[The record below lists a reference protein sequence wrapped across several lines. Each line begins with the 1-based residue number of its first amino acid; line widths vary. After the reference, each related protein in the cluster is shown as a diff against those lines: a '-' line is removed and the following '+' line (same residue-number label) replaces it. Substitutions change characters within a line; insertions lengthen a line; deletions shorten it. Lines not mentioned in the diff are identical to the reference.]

1 MNILRLPGPNALSDF
16 RREALLQRCRQAE
29 PAVRGLEARHF
40 YLVHW
45 QGGDL
50 RRLEA
55 LVFGDL
61 AGPDRPPTEGPD
73 KSAATTICIAP
84 RPGTISPWS
93 TKATD
98 ILRNCGLASV
108 ARIERGTE
116 YRILAD
122 GPFSPAALLP
132 LLHDRMTEAV
142 LHEDD
147 ALFCEV
153 APRPLQRVSLAEGPA
168 ALERANVEMGLALSG
183 DEIRYLFD
191 AFAAL
196 RRDPTDVE
204 LVMFANVNSEHCRHK
219 IFNAGW
225 TIDGARGERSLFAM
239 IRHTHARCPQGTVKA
254 YVDNAGVIEG
264 WRTPWFRPGSEGS
277 FAYGYRDELNHILCK
292 VETHNHPTAIS
303 PFPGASTGVGGEIRD
318 EGATGI
324 GGQSQAG
331 LCAFYTSHLRIPGFA
346 QPWERDFAEFPERL
360 ATPLQIMTDGPL
372 GGAAFG
378 NEFGRPN
385 ILGLFRTFEETAAGR
400 YRGYHKP
407 IMVAGGVGLIAAGQV
422 EKKLPQPGDRVV
434 QIGGPAMLI
443 GLGGGYASSMDSGS
457 NLADLDFASVQ
468 RDNPEMQRRCQEL
481 ISRCISL
488 GGGNPIVSIHDVGAG
503 GLSNA
508 CPELV
513 EGQGARFDLRAIPN
527 DDPGMSP
534 MEIWCNE
541 AQERYVLVVR
551 AGDLERFERLA
562 RRERCL
568 YAVIGEITGDGNL
581 SVSDPLLGGD
591 PVGELPLEVIL
602 GKPPRM
608 HRDVSRGRSRPDPLD
623 LSGVTIAEAV
633 QRLLRFPA
641 VADKTFLITIGDR
654 TVTGLIARDQMAG
667 PWQTPISDVAVTA
680 ASFRDF
686 RGSAMAMG
694 ERAPLALID
703 PPASGRMAIAEAV
716 TNIAAARI
724 GAIEK
729 VKLSANWMCACG
741 EEGEDAALY
750 DTVEAVGMEF
760 CPRLGVSIPVGK
772 DSLSMRAAWQDSRGT
787 GHSIAAPLSLVVSA
801 FAPVADIRDTVTP
814 DLKPEANSRLLLI
827 DLGRGRNRLGG
838 SCLAQVYSQVGDDA
852 PDVEPEDVRRLF
864 AAVQELI
871 AGGLLLAYHDRSDGG
886 LFVAAAEMAFGA
898 RTGLELT
905 IGGLGEDPLAV
916 LFSEEIGV
924 LLQVRGADFER
935 ALAVLEAHG
944 LEDCTHTVGWT
955 DNNGAERPD
964 SSCPSGPGSSV
975 SGRPDSGGTERPDSG
990 SAGTRDND
998 EPARP
1003 ESRGTCQDSSGAG
1016 RQNSGGPARQESR
1029 GTRPNSSCTNG
1040 PDNSGDGRPDSSGPN
1055 PLNSRGTG
1063 PGSSSRA
1070 DPCDIVIRRNGA
1082 EIFRE
1087 SAAELKAAW
1096 SELTFRMQALR
1107 DNPDCAEEERAFNAD
1122 FSDPGPRY
1130 AVAFD
1135 PASTAPDKSESRPP
1149 GTSLTAP
1156 RAAIL
1161 REQGINGQVEM
1172 AAAFDAAGFEAV
1184 DVTMTDLID
1193 GRADLSGFQALAA
1206 CGGFSYGDV
1215 LGAGAGWA
1223 RSILFNEP
1231 LRDMFAAF
1239 FERPGTVTLGVCN
1252 GCQMLA
1258 HLAELIPGSEG
1269 WPRFARNRSEQFE
1282 ARQVTVEVE
1291 PTRSV
1296 LLSGMEGSRLPIAV
1310 AHGEGR
1316 VEFPDGGF
1324 ERLSATEQLGMR
1336 YVDNRGQ
1343 IADAY
1348 PFNPNG
1354 STAGVAAATSAD
1366 GRVTIMMPHPERV
1379 FRNVQLSYR
1388 PRDWDASAFSPWIEL
1403 FRGAYRFVV

>member
-1 MNILRLPGPNALSDF
+1 MNILRFPGPNALSDF

-40 YLVHW
+40 YLVRW

-50 RRLEA
+50 PRLEA
-55 LVFGDL
+55 LVFGDP
-61 AGPDRPPTEGPD
+61 AGPDRPPTKGPGI
-73 KSAATTICIAP
+73 SASTTICIAP
-84 RPGTISPWS
+84 RLGTISPWS

-98 ILRNCGLASV
+98 ILRNCGLTSV

-122 GPFSPAALLP
+122 GPFSPAVLLP

-142 LHEDD
+142 LQDD
-147 ALFCEV
+147 ASLFSEV
-153 APRPLQRVSLAEGPA
+153 APRRLQRVSLAEGPA

-225 TIDGARGERSLFAM
+225 TVDGARRERSLFAM
-239 IRHTHARCPQGTVKA
+239 IRNTHARCPQGTVKA
-254 YVDNAGVIEG
+254 YADNAGVIEG
-264 WRTPWFRPGSEGS
+264 WRTPSFRPGSEGP
-277 FAYGYRDELNHILCK
+277 FAYGYRDQLSHILCK

-422 EKKLPQPGDRVV
+422 EKKQPQPGDRVV
-434 QIGGPAMLI
+434 QLGGPAMLI

-488 GGGNPIVSIHDVGAG
+488 GDANPIVSIHDVGAG

-551 AGDLERFERLA
+551 AADLERFERLA

-568 YAVIGEITGDGNL
+568 FAVIGEITGDGNL

-591 PVGELPLEVIL
+591 PVGEMPLDVIL

-608 HRDVSRGRSRPDPLD
+608 HRDVSRGAGRPEPLD
-623 LSGVTIAEAV
+623 FSGVTISEAV
-633 QRLLRFPA
+633 GRLLRFPA
-641 VADKTFLITIGDR
+641 VADKTFLITIADR
-654 TVTGLIARDQMAG
+654 TVTGLVARDQMAG

-772 DSLSMRAAWQDSRGT
+772 DSLSMRAAWRDSRGADR
-787 GHSIAAPLSLVVSA
+787 SIAAPLSLVVSA
-801 FAPVADIRDTVTP
+801 FAPVVDIRATVTP
-814 DLKPEANSRLLLI
+814 DLKPEADSRLLLI

-838 SCLAQVYSQVGDDA
+838 SCLAQVYSQVGDEA

-905 IGGLGEDPLAV
+905 IDGLGGDPLAA
-916 LFSEEIGV
+916 LFSEEIGA
-924 LLQVRGADFER
+924 LLQVRGADLGR
-935 ALAVLEAHG
+935 ALGVLEAHELG
-944 LEDCTHTVGWT
+944 DCTHE
-955 DNNGAERPD
+955 A
-964 SSCPSGPGSSV
+964 
-975 SGRPDSGGTERPDSG
+975 GRPDSGGAGLQGSDGPGRPG
-990 SAGTRDND
+990 
-998 EPARP
+998 
-1003 ESRGTCQDSSGAG
+1003 SRGPGP
-1016 RQNSGGPARQESR
+1016 QNSYGPAPE
-1029 GTRPNSSCTNG
+1029 
-1040 PDNSGDGRPDSSGPN
+1040 SSGPEPRN
-1055 PLNSRGTG
+1055 GGDTG
-1063 PGSSSRA
+1063 PGSGETRPEKSNTSRQDSGDA
-1070 DPCDIVIRRNGA
+1070 DPGSSGPLSPDNGGAGGTNRRDIAILQNGA
-1082 EIFRE
+1082 ELFRE
-1087 SAAELKAAW
+1087 PAAELKAAW

-1107 DNPDCAEEERAFNAD
+1107 DNPDCAAEERAFNAD

-1135 PASTAPDKSESRPP
+1135 PASTAPDKSESNPP
-1149 GTSLTAP
+1149 GTGLTAP

-1223 RSILFNEP
+1223 RSILFNGP

-1258 HLAELIPGSEG
+1258 HLAALIPGSEG

-1282 ARQVTVEVE
+1282 ARQVTVEIE

-1316 VEFPDGGF
+1316 VEFPEGGF
-1324 ERLSATEQLGMR
+1324 ERLSANDQLGMR

-1343 IADAY
+1343 AADSY

-1403 FRGAYRFVV
+1403 FRGAYRFVK

>member
-40 YLVHW
+40 YLVRW
-45 QGGDL
+45 EGGDL
-50 RRLEA
+50 GRLDA
-55 LVFGDL
+55 LVFAAA
-61 AGPDRPPTEGPD
+61 AGPDRPGSDRPNTP
-73 KSAATTICIAP
+73 AATSICIAP

-98 ILRNCGLASV
+98 ILRNCGLTSV

-122 GPFSPAALLP
+122 GPFSAASLLP

-142 LHEDD
+142 LHEDA
-147 ALFCEV
+147 ALFSEV
-153 APRPLQRVSLAEGPA
+153 APRPLQRVSLAEGAA
-168 ALERANVEMGLALSG
+168 ALERANGEMGLALSA

-191 AFAAL
+191 AFAGL

-219 IFNAGW
+219 IFNADW
-225 TIDGARGERSLFAM
+225 TIDGARRERSLFAM
-239 IRHTHARCPQGTVKA
+239 IRNTHARCPQGTVKA
-254 YVDNAGVIEG
+254 YSDNAGVIEG
-264 WRTPWFRPGSEGS
+264 WRTPSFRPGSEGP

-400 YRGYHKP
+400 YCGYHKP

-434 QIGGPAMLI
+434 QLGGPAMLI

-513 EGQGARFDLRAIPN
+513 EEQGARFDLRAIPN

-541 AQERYVLVVR
+541 AQERFVLVVR
-551 AGDLERFERLA
+551 AEDLARFERLA

-654 TVTGLIARDQMAG
+654 TVTGLVARDQMAG
-667 PWQTPISDVAVTA
+667 PWQTPIADVAVTA

-694 ERAPLALID
+694 ERAPLALIH

-772 DSLSMRAAWQDSRGT
+772 DSLSMRAAWRDSRGRE
-787 GHSIAAPLSLVVSA
+787 HSIAAPLSLVVSA
-801 FAPVADIRDTVTP
+801 FAPVADIRATVTP
-814 DLKPEANSRLLLI
+814 DLKPEADSRLLLV

-871 AGGLLLAYHDRSDGG
+871 AEGLLLAYHDRSDGG

-905 IGGLGEDPLAV
+905 IDGLGEDPLAA
-916 LFSEEIGV
+916 LFSEEIGA
-924 LLQVRGADFER
+924 LLQVRGADLER
-935 ALAVLEAHG
+935 VLKVLAAHG
-944 LEDCTHTVGWT
+944 LEDCAHTVG
-955 DNNGAERPD
+955 R
-964 SSCPSGPGSSV
+964 PGSGGPSLQ
-975 SGRPDSGGTERPDSG
+975 DSGDTSPDNSGTGP
-990 SAGTRDND
+990 
-998 EPARP
+998 
-1003 ESRGTCQDSSGAG
+1003 DSSGAG
-1016 RQNSGGPARQESR
+1016 RQNSR
-1029 GTRPNSSCTNG
+1029 
-1040 PDNSGDGRPDSSGPN
+1040 DRPD
-1055 PLNSRGTG
+1055 
-1063 PGSSSRA
+1063 
-1070 DPCDIVIRRNGA
+1070 PCEIAVRRNGA

-1122 FSDPGPRY
+1122 FTDPGPRY

-1135 PASTAPDKSESRPP
+1135 PASTAPDKSEPKTQ
-1149 GTSLTAP
+1149 GIGLTAP

-1193 GRADLSGFQALAA
+1193 GRADLAEFQGLAA

-1231 LRDMFAAF
+1231 LRGMFAAF

-1258 HLAELIPGSEG
+1258 HLAALIPGSEG

-1296 LLSGMEGSRLPIAV
+1296 LLSAMEGSRLPIAV

-1316 VEFPDGGF
+1316 VEFPEGGF
-1324 ERLSATEQLGMR
+1324 ERLSANRQLGLR

-1343 IADAY
+1343 AAASY

-1354 STAGVAAATSAD
+1354 STAGVAAVTSAD

>member
-1 MNILRLPGPNALSDF
+1 
-16 RREALLQRCRQAE
+16 
-29 PAVRGLEARHF
+29 
-40 YLVHW
+40 
-45 QGGDL
+45 
-50 RRLEA
+50 
-55 LVFGDL
+55 
-61 AGPDRPPTEGPD
+61 
-73 KSAATTICIAP
+73 
-84 RPGTISPWS
+84 
-93 TKATD
+93 
-98 ILRNCGLASV
+98 
-108 ARIERGTE
+108 
-116 YRILAD
+116 
-122 GPFSPAALLP
+122 
-132 LLHDRMTEAV
+132 
-142 LHEDD
+142 
-147 ALFCEV
+147 
-153 APRPLQRVSLAEGPA
+153 
-168 ALERANVEMGLALSG
+168 MGLALSD

-219 IFNAGW
+219 IFNADW
-225 TIDGARGERSLFAM
+225 TIDGARRERSLFAM
-239 IRHTHARCPQGTVKA
+239 IRNTHARCPQGTVKA
-254 YVDNAGVIEG
+254 YADNAGVIEG
-264 WRTPWFRPGSEGS
+264 WRTPSFRPGSEGP

-422 EKKLPQPGDRVV
+422 EKKQPQPGDRVV
-434 QIGGPAMLI
+434 QLGGPAMLI

-488 GGGNPIVSIHDVGAG
+488 GGDNPIVSIHDVGAG

-551 AGDLERFERLA
+551 SRDLERFERLA

-608 HRDVSRGRSRPDPLD
+608 HRDVSRGAGRPEPLD
-623 LSGVTIAEAV
+623 LSEVTIAEAV
-633 QRLLRFPA
+633 ARLLRFPA

-654 TVTGLIARDQMAG
+654 TVTGLVARDQMVG

-724 GAIEK
+724 GPIEK

-772 DSLSMRAAWQDSRGT
+772 DSLSMRAAWSDSRGRE
-787 GHSIAAPLSLVVSA
+787 HSIAAPLSLVVSA
-801 FAPVADIRDTVTP
+801 FAPVADIRATVTP
-814 DLKPEANSRLLLI
+814 DLKPEADSRLLLI

-838 SCLAQVYSQVGDDA
+838 SCLAQVYSQVGDDT
-852 PDVEPEDVRRLF
+852 PDIEPEDVRRLF

-886 LFVAAAEMAFGA
+886 FFVAAAEMAFGA

-905 IGGLGEDPLAV
+905 IDGLGEDPLAA
-916 LFSEEIGV
+916 LFSEEIGA

-935 ALAVLEAHG
+935 VLKVLAAHG
-944 LEDCTHTVGWT
+944 LEDCAHMVGRP
-955 DNNGAERPD
+955 DSGGAERPD
-964 SSCPSGPGSSV
+964 SSGPSG
-975 SGRPDSGGTERPDSG
+975 PDSG
-990 SAGTRDND
+990 SAGPRDND
-998 EPARP
+998 GPARP
-1003 ESRGTCQDSSGAG
+1003 ESG
-1016 RQNSGGPARQESR
+1016 
-1029 GTRPNSSCTNG
+1029 
-1040 PDNSGDGRPDSSGPN
+1040 
-1055 PLNSRGTG
+1055 GTG
-1063 PGSSSRA
+1063 PDSGGASRA
-1070 DPCDIVIRRNGA
+1070 DRCDIAIRRNGA
-1082 EIFRE
+1082 ELFRE

-1135 PASTAPDKSESRPP
+1135 PASTAPDKSEPKTQ
-1149 GTSLTAP
+1149 GIGLTAP

-1282 ARQVTVEVE
+1282 ARQVTVEIE

-1316 VEFPDGGF
+1316 VEFPEGGY
-1324 ERLSATEQLGMR
+1324 EQLSENDQLGMR

-1343 IADAY
+1343 VAGRY

-1354 STAGVAAATSAD
+1354 SAAGVAAVTSDRRTRHHHDAAPGAGLPQRAAFLPPRRL
-1366 GRVTIMMPHPERV
+1366 GRIRV
-1379 FRNVQLSYR
+1379 QPVDRAVSRGVSLCCV
-1388 PRDWDASAFSPWIEL
+1388 IEL
-1403 FRGAYRFVV
+1403 SGADRDAGCKVPARKSA

>member
-29 PAVRGLEARHF
+29 PALLGLEARQF

-45 QGGDL
+45 QGGD
-50 RRLEA
+50 RDRLEA
-55 LVFGDL
+55 LVFGDP
-61 AGPDRPPTEGPD
+61 ACPGRTPTESPGI
-73 KSAATTICIAP
+73 SAATSICIAP

-122 GPFSPAALLP
+122 GPFSPASLLP

-147 ALFCEV
+147 ALFSEV

-168 ALERANVEMGLALSG
+168 ALERANGEMGLALSD

-191 AFAAL
+191 AFAGL

-225 TIDGARGERSLFAM
+225 TVDGARRGRSLFAM
-239 IRHTHARCPQGTVKA
+239 IRNTHARCPQGTVKA
-254 YVDNAGVIEG
+254 YADNAGVIEG
-264 WRTPWFRPGSEGS
+264 WRTLSFRPGSEGS
-277 FAYGYRDELNHILCK
+277 FAYGYRDQLNHILCK

-331 LCAFYTSHLRIPGFA
+331 LCAFYTSHLRVPGFA

-422 EKKLPQPGDRVV
+422 GKKQPQPGDLVV
-434 QIGGPAMLI
+434 QLGGPAMLI

-488 GGGNPIVSIHDVGAG
+488 GDGNPIVSIHDVGAG

-541 AQERYVLVVR
+541 AQERYVLVVG
-551 AGDLERFERLA
+551 AADLERFERLA

-568 YAVIGEITGDGNL
+568 HAVIGEITGDGNL

-591 PVGELPLEVIL
+591 PVGEMPLDVIL

-608 HRDVSRGRSRPDPLD
+608 HRDVSRGRGRPDPLD
-623 LSGVTIAEAV
+623 LSGVAIEEAV
-633 QRLLRFPA
+633 GRLLRFPA
-641 VADKTFLITIGDR
+641 VADKTFLITIADR

-694 ERAPLALID
+694 ERAPVALID

-724 GAIEK
+724 GPIGK

-772 DSLSMRAAWQDSRGT
+772 DSLSMRAAWRDSRGT

-801 FAPVADIRDTVTP
+801 FAPVADIRATVTP
-814 DLKPEANSRLLLI
+814 DLEPEAGSRLLLV

-838 SCLAQVYSQVGDDA
+838 SCLAQVCSQVGDEA
-852 PDVEPEDVRRLF
+852 PDVEPEEVGGLF

-871 AGGLLLAYHDRSDGG
+871 AEGLLLAYHDRSDGG

-905 IGGLGEDPLAV
+905 IDGLGEDPLAA
-916 LFSEEIGV
+916 LFSEEIGA
-924 LLQVRGADFER
+924 LLQVRGADVER

-944 LEDCTHTVGWT
+944 LGDCTHAVG
-955 DNNGAERPD
+955 
-964 SSCPSGPGSSV
+964 
-975 SGRPDSGGTERPDSG
+975 
-990 SAGTRDND
+990 
-998 EPARP
+998 RP
-1003 ESRGTCQDSSGAG
+1003 ESGSP
-1016 RQNSGGPARQESR
+1016 GPR
-1029 GTRPNSSCTNG
+1029 
-1040 PDNSGDGRPDSSGPN
+1040 DSGDI
-1055 PLNSRGTG
+1055 
-1063 PGSSSRA
+1063 A
-1070 DPCDIVIRRNGA
+1070 IRRNGA

-1087 SAAELKAAW
+1087 SASKLKAAW

-1107 DNPDCAEEERAFNAD
+1107 DNPDCAAEERAFNAD

-1135 PASTAPDKSESRPP
+1135 PTPEAPDKSESRPL
-1149 GTSLTAP
+1149 GTGLTAP

-1193 GRADLSGFQALAA
+1193 GRADLAGFQALAA

-1258 HLAELIPGSEG
+1258 HLAGLIPGSEG

-1282 ARQVTVEVE
+1282 ARQVTVEIE

-1316 VEFPDGGF
+1316 VEFPEGGF
-1324 ERLSATEQLGMR
+1324 ERLSANRQLGMR

-1343 IADAY
+1343 TAGAY

-1354 STAGVAAATSAD
+1354 SAGAVAAAASAD

>member
-1 MNILRLPGPNALSDF
+1 MNILRLPGSNALSDF

-45 QGGDL
+45 QGGD
-50 RRLEA
+50 RNRLEA
-55 LVFGDL
+55 LVFGDP
-61 AGPDRPPTEGPD
+61 AGPDGSPTEGSGL
-73 KSAATTICIAP
+73 SAATTICIAP

-98 ILRNCGLASV
+98 ILRNCGLTSV

-142 LHEDD
+142 LHDEHS
-147 ALFCEV
+147 LFSEV

-196 RRDPTDVE
+196 QRDLTDVE

-225 TIDGARGERSLFAM
+225 TINGARRERSLFAM
-239 IRHTHARCPQGTVKA
+239 IRNTHARCPQGTVKA
-254 YVDNAGVIEG
+254 YADNAGVIEG
-264 WRTPWFRPGSEGS
+264 WRTPSFRPGSEGP
-277 FAYGYRDELNHILCK
+277 FAYGYRDQLNHILCK

-385 ILGLFRTFEETAAGR
+385 ILGLFRTFEETAADR

-422 EKKLPQPGDRVV
+422 EKKQPQPGDRVV
-434 QIGGPAMLI
+434 QLGGPAMLI

-488 GGGNPIVSIHDVGAG
+488 GDGNPIVSIHDVGAG

-551 AGDLERFERLA
+551 AADLERFERLA

-568 YAVIGEITGDGNL
+568 HAVIGEITGDGNL

-591 PVGELPLEVIL
+591 PVGEMPLEVIL

-608 HRDVSRGRSRPDPLD
+608 HRDVSRGAGRPDPLD

-633 QRLLRFPA
+633 ARLLRFPA
-641 VADKTFLITIGDR
+641 VADKTFLITIADR
-654 TVTGLIARDQMAG
+654 TVTGLVARDQMAG

-724 GAIEK
+724 GPIEK

-772 DSLSMRAAWQDSRGT
+772 DSLSMRAAWRDSRGADR
-787 GHSIAAPLSLVVSA
+787 SIAAPLSLVVSA
-801 FAPVADIRDTVTP
+801 FAPVADIRATVTP
-814 DLKPEANSRLLLI
+814 DLKPEADSPLLLI

-838 SCLAQVYSQVGDDA
+838 SCLAQVYSQVGDEA

-871 AGGLLLAYHDRSDGG
+871 ARGLLLAYHDRSDGG

-898 RTGLELT
+898 RTGLELN
-905 IGGLGEDPLAV
+905 IDGLGGDPLAA
-916 LFSEEIGV
+916 LFSEEIGA
-924 LLQVRGADFER
+924 LLQIRGADLER
-935 ALAVLEAHG
+935 VLGVLEAHG
-944 LEDCTHTVGWT
+944 LGDCTHEV
-955 DNNGAERPD
+955 
-964 SSCPSGPGSSV
+964 
-975 SGRPDSGGTERPDSG
+975 GRPG
-990 SAGTRDND
+990 
-998 EPARP
+998 
-1003 ESRGTCQDSSGAG
+1003 SSGAG
-1016 RQNSGGPARQESR
+1016 LQANDRPIGFESGDIAPRDSDGPGGPHDGGNPPDSNRPGSRDSGETSPDSRDSGPDSGDADPSSSGSPDIGGTGPNSGG
-1029 GTRPNSSCTNG
+1029 TG
-1040 PDNSGDGRPDSSGPN
+1040 PDRNDR
-1055 PLNSRGTG
+1055 
-1063 PGSSSRA
+1063 
-1070 DPCDIVIRRNGA
+1070 CDIVIRRNGDLL
-1082 EIFRE
+1082 FRE
-1087 SAAELKAAW
+1087 SASKLKAAW

-1107 DNPDCAEEERAFNAD
+1107 DNPDCAAEERAFNAD

-1130 AVAFD
+1130 AVALD
-1135 PASTAPDKSESRPP
+1135 PASTAPDKSESNPP
-1149 GTSLTAP
+1149 GTGLTAP

-1223 RSILFNEP
+1223 RSILFNGP

-1258 HLAELIPGSEG
+1258 HLAALIPGSEG

-1282 ARQVTVEVE
+1282 ARQVTVEIE
-1291 PTRSV
+1291 ATRSV

-1316 VEFPDGGF
+1316 VEFPEGGF
-1324 ERLSATEQLGMR
+1324 ERLSANCQLGMR

-1343 IADAY
+1343 AADSY

-1354 STAGVAAATSAD
+1354 SAEAVAAVTSAD

-1379 FRNVQLSYR
+1379 FRNAQLSYR

-1403 FRGAYRFVV
+1403 FRGAYRFVK

>member
-142 LHEDD
+142 LQE
-147 ALFCEV
+147 AAPLFSEV

-168 ALERANVEMGLALSG
+168 ALVRANGEMGLALSD
-183 DEIRYLFD
+183 DEIRYLFN

-219 IFNAGW
+219 IFNADW
-225 TIDGARGERSLFAM
+225 TIDGARRERSLFAM
-239 IRHTHARCPQGTVKA
+239 IRNTHARCPQGTVKA

-264 WRTPWFRPGSEGS
+264 WRTPSFRPGSEGP

-331 LCAFYTSHLRIPGFA
+331 LCAFYTSHLRIPEFA

-385 ILGLFRTFEETAAGR
+385 ILGLFRTFEETAPGR

-422 EKKLPQPGDRVV
+422 EKMQPQPGDRVV
-434 QIGGPAMLI
+434 QLGGPAMLI

-488 GGGNPIVSIHDVGAG
+488 GGGTPIVSIHDVGAG

-551 AGDLERFERLA
+551 AEDLERLERLA

-568 YAVIGEITGDGNL
+568 YAVIGEITGDGKL
-581 SVSDPLLGGD
+581 SVSDPLQGGD
-591 PVGELPLEVIL
+591 PVGEMPLEVIL

-608 HRDVSRGRSRPDPLD
+608 HRDVTRGGGRPDPLD
-623 LSGVTIAEAV
+623 LSEVTIAAAV
-633 QRLLRFPA
+633 ARLLRFPA
-641 VADKTFLITIGDR
+641 VADKTFLITIADR
-654 TVTGLIARDQMAG
+654 TVTGLVARDQMVG

-772 DSLSMRAAWQDSRGT
+772 DSLSMRAAWRDSRGRE
-787 GHSIAAPLSLVVSA
+787 HSIAAPLSLVVSA
-801 FAPVADIRDTVTP
+801 FAPVADIRATVTP
-814 DLKPEANSRLLLI
+814 DLKPEADSRLLLI

-838 SCLAQVYSQVGDDA
+838 SCLAQVYSQVGDDT
-852 PDVEPEDVRRLF
+852 PDIEPEDVRRLF

-886 LFVAAAEMAFGA
+886 FFVAAAEMAFGA

-905 IGGLGEDPLAV
+905 IDGLGEDPLAA
-916 LFSEEIGV
+916 LFCEEIGA

-935 ALAVLEAHG
+935 VLKVLAAHG
-944 LEDCTHTVGWT
+944 LEDCAHMV
-955 DNNGAERPD
+955 
-964 SSCPSGPGSSV
+964 
-975 SGRPDSGGTERPDSG
+975 
-990 SAGTRDND
+990 
-998 EPARP
+998 
-1003 ESRGTCQDSSGAG
+1003 
-1016 RQNSGGPARQESR
+1016 
-1029 GTRPNSSCTNG
+1029 
-1040 PDNSGDGRPDSSGPN
+1040 GRPDSSGPSGPDSGSAGPRDN
-1055 PLNSRGTG
+1055 DGPARPESGGTG
-1063 PGSSSRA
+1063 PDSGGAGRA
-1070 DPCDIVIRRNGA
+1070 DPCDIVIRQNGA

-1135 PASTAPDKSESRPP
+1135 PASTAPDKSESKPP
-1149 GTSLTAP
+1149 GTGLRAP

-1172 AAAFDAAGFEAV
+1172 AAAFNAAGFEAV

-1193 GRADLSGFQALAA
+1193 GRADLAGFQALAA

-1258 HLAELIPGSEG
+1258 HLATLIPGSEG

-1316 VEFPDGGF
+1316 VEFPEGGF
-1324 ERLSATEQLGMR
+1324 ERLSANRQLGLR

-1343 IADAY
+1343 AAARY

-1354 STAGVAAATSAD
+1354 SDAGVAAVTSAD

>member
-1 MNILRLPGPNALSDF
+1 MTT
-16 RREALLQRCRQAE
+16 
-29 PAVRGLEARHF
+29 
-40 YLVHW
+40 
-45 QGGDL
+45 
-50 RRLEA
+50 
-55 LVFGDL
+55 
-61 AGPDRPPTEGPD
+61 PP
-73 KSAATTICIAP
+73 
-84 RPGTISPWS
+84 
-93 TKATD
+93 
-98 ILRNCGLASV
+98 L
-108 ARIERGTE
+108 
-116 YRILAD
+116 
-122 GPFSPAALLP
+122 FS
-132 LLHDRMTEAV
+132 
-142 LHEDD
+142 
-147 ALFCEV
+147 EV
-153 APRPLQRVSLAEGPA
+153 APRPLQRVSLAEGPT
-168 ALERANVEMGLALSG
+168 ALERANGEMGLALSD

-191 AFAAL
+191 SFAAL

-225 TIDGARGERSLFAM
+225 TVDGARRGRSLFAM
-239 IRHTHARCPQGTVKA
+239 IRNTHARCPQGTVKA
-254 YVDNAGVIEG
+254 YADNAGVIEG
-264 WRTPWFRPGSEGS
+264 WRTPSFRPGSEDP

-324 GGQSQAG
+324 GGRSQAG
-331 LCAFYTSHLRIPGFA
+331 LCAFYTSHLRVPGFA

-385 ILGLFRTFEETAAGR
+385 ILGLFRTFEETVAGR

-422 EKKLPQPGDRVV
+422 EKKQPQQGDRVV
-434 QIGGPAMLI
+434 QLGGPAMLI

-488 GGGNPIVSIHDVGAG
+488 GDGNPIVSIHDVGAG

-551 AGDLERFERLA
+551 AADLERFERLA

-568 YAVIGEITGDGNL
+568 HAVIGVITGDGNL

-591 PVGELPLEVIL
+591 PVGEMPLDVIL

-608 HRDVSRGRSRPDPLD
+608 HRDVSRGAGRPDPLD
-623 LSGVTIAEAV
+623 LSGVAIDEAV
-633 QRLLRFPA
+633 GRLLRFPS
-641 VADKTFLITIGDR
+641 VADKTFLITIADR

-772 DSLSMRAAWQDSRGT
+772 DSLSMRAAWRDSRGT
-787 GHSIAAPLSLVVSA
+787 GHSISAPLSLVVSA
-801 FAPVADIRDTVTP
+801 FAPVSDIRDTVTP
-814 DLKPEANSRLLLI
+814 DLKPEADSRLLLV

-852 PDVEPEDVRRLF
+852 PDVEPEEVGRLF

-871 AGGLLLAYHDRSDGG
+871 AEGLLLAYHDRSDGG

-905 IGGLGEDPLAV
+905 IDGLGEDPLAA
-916 LFSEEIGV
+916 LFSEEIGA
-924 LLQVRGADFER
+924 LLQVRGADVER
-935 ALAVLEAHG
+935 VLAVLEAHG
-944 LEDCTHTVGWT
+944 LGDCAHEV
-955 DNNGAERPD
+955 
-964 SSCPSGPGSSV
+964 
-975 SGRPDSGGTERPDSG
+975 GRPDSGAGPRDSDGPIGPDDGVIRPDSNRSG
-990 SAGTRDND
+990 SRDSGEPSPDSRIPGPRENRENRPGSGGTDRLDSGN
-998 EPARP
+998 PGP
-1003 ESRGTCQDSSGAG
+1003 GSSQPGSPSSGGAG
-1016 RQNSGGPARQESR
+1016 PRDSV
-1029 GTRPNSSCTNG
+1029 GTG
-1040 PDNSGDGRPDSSGPN
+1040 PDNSGSDRPDSEATSRQDSG
-1055 PLNSRGTG
+1055 GTG
-1063 PGSSSRA
+1063 PGSSSPSQPDRSGGPT
-1070 DPCDIVIRRNGA
+1070 DSWDTGPNDRCEIVIRRNGA

-1087 SAAELKAAW
+1087 SASELKAAW

-1135 PASTAPDKSESRPP
+1135 PTPAAPDKSESRPP
-1149 GTSLTAP
+1149 GTGLTAP

-1161 REQGINGQVEM
+1161 REQGHKRPGRNGRRLRRGRVRGGRRHH
-1172 AAAFDAAGFEAV
+1172 DRPDRRPRRPRRGSRRWPPAGASATATCSEPAPG
-1184 DVTMTDLID
+1184 
-1193 GRADLSGFQALAA
+1193 GRA
-1206 CGGFSYGDV
+1206 
-1215 LGAGAGWA
+1215 
-1223 RSILFNEP
+1223 RSCS
-1231 LRDMFAAF
+1231 
-1239 FERPGTVTLGVCN
+1239 T
-1252 GCQMLA
+1252 
-1258 HLAELIPGSEG
+1258 
-1269 WPRFARNRSEQFE
+1269 
-1282 ARQVTVEVE
+1282 
-1291 PTRSV
+1291 
-1296 LLSGMEGSRLPIAV
+1296 SR
-1310 AHGEGR
+1310 
-1316 VEFPDGGF
+1316 
-1324 ERLSATEQLGMR
+1324 SATCS
-1336 YVDNRGQ
+1336 
-1343 IADAY
+1343 
-1348 PFNPNG
+1348 PP
-1354 STAGVAAATSAD
+1354 SSSAPA
-1366 GRVTIMMPHPERV
+1366 R
-1379 FRNVQLSYR
+1379 
-1388 PRDWDASAFSPWIEL
+1388 
-1403 FRGAYRFVV
+1403 

>member
-1 MNILRLPGPNALSDF
+1 MNILQLPGPSALSDF
-16 RREALLQRCRQAE
+16 RRGALLQRCRQAE
-29 PAVRGLEARHF
+29 PAVRGLETRHF

-45 QGGDL
+45 QGGD
-50 RRLEA
+50 RGRLEA
-55 LVFGDL
+55 LVFGD
-61 AGPDRPPTEGPD
+61 AACPDRPPTEGPGD
-73 KSAATTICIAP
+73 GGDTSICIAP

-98 ILRNCGLASV
+98 ILRNCGLTSV

-122 GPFSPAALLP
+122 GPFSPASLLP

-142 LHEDD
+142 LQEDD
-147 ALFCEV
+147 ALFSEV
-153 APRPLQRVSLAEGPA
+153 APRPLQLVSLAEGPA
-168 ALERANVEMGLALSG
+168 ALERANGEMGLALSD

-191 AFAAL
+191 AFATL

-219 IFNAGW
+219 IFNADW
-225 TIDGARGERSLFAM
+225 TIDGARRERSLFAM
-239 IRHTHARCPQGTVKA
+239 IRNTHARCPQGTVKA
-254 YVDNAGVIEG
+254 YADNAGVIEG
-264 WRTPWFRPGSEGS
+264 WRTPSFRPDSEGP
-277 FAYGYRDELNHILCK
+277 FAYGYRDQLNHILCK

-422 EKKLPQPGDRVV
+422 EKMQPRPGDRVV
-434 QIGGPAMLI
+434 QLGGPAMLI

-551 AGDLERFERLA
+551 IADFRRFEHLA

-568 YAVIGEITGDGNL
+568 YAVIGDITGDGKL
-581 SVSDPLLGGD
+581 SVFDTKFRNH

-608 HRDVSRGRSRPDPLD
+608 HRDVSRGRGQPEPLD
-623 LSGVTIAEAV
+623 LSEVTIAAAV
-633 QRLLRFPA
+633 ARLLRFPA
-641 VADKTFLITIGDR
+641 VADKTFLITIADR
-654 TVTGLIARDQMAG
+654 TVTGLVARDQMVG
-667 PWQTPISDVAVTA
+667 PWQTPIADVAVTA

-724 GAIEK
+724 GPIEK

-772 DSLSMRAAWQDSRGT
+772 DSLSMRAAWRDSRGRE
-787 GHSIAAPLSLVVSA
+787 HSIAAPLSLVVSA
-801 FAPVADIRDTVTP
+801 FAPVADTRATVTP
-814 DLKPEANSRLLLI
+814 DLKPEADSRLLLI

-838 SCLAQVYSQVGDDA
+838 SCLAQVYSQVGDDT
-852 PDVEPEDVRRLF
+852 PDIEPEDVRRLF

-886 LFVAAAEMAFGA
+886 FFVAAAEMAFGA

-905 IGGLGEDPLAV
+905 IDGLGEDPLAA
-916 LFSEEIGV
+916 LFSEEIGA

-935 ALAVLEAHG
+935 VLKVLAAHG
-944 LEDCTHTVGWT
+944 LEDCAHMVGRP
-955 DNNGAERPD
+955 DSGGAERPD
-964 SSCPSGPGSSV
+964 SSGPSG
-975 SGRPDSGGTERPDSG
+975 PDSG
-990 SAGTRDND
+990 SAGPRDND
-998 EPARP
+998 GPARP
-1003 ESRGTCQDSSGAG
+1003 ESG
-1016 RQNSGGPARQESR
+1016 
-1029 GTRPNSSCTNG
+1029 
-1040 PDNSGDGRPDSSGPN
+1040 
-1055 PLNSRGTG
+1055 GTG
-1063 PGSSSRA
+1063 PGSSSPSRA
-1070 DPCDIVIRRNGA
+1070 DRCDIVIRQNGA
-1082 EIFRE
+1082 ELFRE

-1135 PASTAPDKSESRPP
+1135 PASTAPDKSEPKTQ
-1149 GTSLTAP
+1149 GIGLTAP

-1184 DVTMTDLID
+1184 DVTMTERRSAITSPRHDAP
-1193 GRADLSGFQALAA
+1193 GRANYVLEQIEKVLSSL
-1206 CGGFSYGDV
+1206 SEY
-1215 LGAGAGWA
+1215 
-1223 RSILFNEP
+1223 P
-1231 LRDMFAAF
+1231 
-1239 FERPGTVTLGVCN
+1239 ERGNYPTELVVT
-1252 GCQMLA
+1252 
-1258 HLAELIPGSEG
+1258 S
-1269 WPRFARNRSEQFE
+1269 
-1282 ARQVTVEVE
+1282 E
-1291 PTRSV
+1291 PTQECGKSCPQR
-1296 LLSGMEGSRLPIAV
+1296 
-1310 AHGEGR
+1310 
-1316 VEFPDGGF
+1316 
-1324 ERLSATEQLGMR
+1324 R
-1336 YVDNRGQ
+1336 Y
-1343 IADAY
+1343 
-1348 PFNPNG
+1348 
-1354 STAGVAAATSAD
+1354 
-1366 GRVTIMMPHPERV
+1366 
-1379 FRNVQLSYR
+1379 
-1388 PRDWDASAFSPWIEL
+1388 
-1403 FRGAYRFVV
+1403 

>member
-122 GPFSPAALLP
+122 GPFSQASLLP

-239 IRHTHARCPQGTVKA
+239 IRNTHARCPQGTVKA
-254 YVDNAGVIEG
+254 YADNAGVIEG
-264 WRTPWFRPGSEGS
+264 WRTPSFGPGSEGP
-277 FAYGYRDELNHILCK
+277 FAYGYRDQLSHILCK

-324 GGQSQAG
+324 GGWSQAG
-331 LCAFYTSHLRIPGFA
+331 LCAFYTSHLRVPGFA

-407 IMVAGGVGLIAAGQV
+407 IMVAGGVGLIADGQV
-422 EKKLPQPGDRVV
+422 EKKQPQQGDRVV
-434 QIGGPAMLI
+434 QLGGPAMLI

-488 GGGNPIVSIHDVGAG
+488 GDGNPIVSIHDVGAG

-541 AQERYVLVVR
+541 AQERYVLVVG
-551 AGDLERFERLA
+551 AADLERFERLA

-568 YAVIGEITGDGNL
+568 HAVIGEITGDGNL

-591 PVGELPLEVIL
+591 PVGEMPLEVIL

-608 HRDVSRGRSRPDPLD
+608 HRDVSRGTGRPEPLD

-633 QRLLRFPA
+633 GRLLRFPA
-641 VADKTFLITIGDR
+641 VADKTFLITIADR
-654 TVTGLIARDQMAG
+654 TVTGLVARDQMAG

-703 PPASGRMAIAEAV
+703 PRASGRMAIAEAV

-724 GAIEK
+724 GPIEK

-772 DSLSMRAAWQDSRGT
+772 DSLSMRAAWRDSRGA

-801 FAPVADIRDTVTP
+801 FAPVADIRATVTP
-814 DLKPEANSRLLLI
+814 DLEPEAGSRLLLV

-838 SCLAQVYSQVGDDA
+838 SCLAQVCSQVGDEA

-871 AGGLLLAYHDRSDGG
+871 SEGLLLAYHDRSDGG

-905 IGGLGEDPLAV
+905 LDGLGEDPLAA
-916 LFSEEIGV
+916 LFSEEIGA
-924 LLQVRGADFER
+924 LLQIRGADLER
-935 ALAVLEAHG
+935 ALEVLEAHG
-944 LEDCTHTVGWT
+944 LGDCTHEV
-955 DNNGAERPD
+955 
-964 SSCPSGPGSSV
+964 
-975 SGRPDSGGTERPDSG
+975 GRPDNGVAGPQDSDGPARPDRSGPSPRNGGDTGPGGGTCPDSG
-990 SAGTRDND
+990 ETRPEKSSTSRQGRGDADPSSAGPTGSGNT
-998 EPARP
+998 EPT
-1003 ESRGTCQDSSGAG
+1003 ESR
-1016 RQNSGGPARQESR
+1016 
-1029 GTRPNSSCTNG
+1029 
-1040 PDNSGDGRPDSSGPN
+1040 
-1055 PLNSRGTG
+1055 
-1063 PGSSSRA
+1063 
-1070 DPCDIVIRRNGA
+1070 DIVIRRNGA
-1082 EIFRE
+1082 EIFQE
-1087 SAAELKAAW
+1087 SASKLKAAW

-1130 AVAFD
+1130 AAAFD
-1135 PASTAPDKSESRPP
+1135 PTSTAPDKSESRPP
-1149 GTSLTAP
+1149 GTGLTAP

-1258 HLAELIPGSEG
+1258 HLAALIPGSEG

-1282 ARQVTVEVE
+1282 ARQVTVEIE

-1316 VEFPDGGF
+1316 VEFPEGGF
-1324 ERLSATEQLGMR
+1324 ERLSA
-1336 YVDNRGQ
+1336 NRSARHALRRQ
-1343 IADAY
+1343 
-1348 PFNPNG
+1348 PR
-1354 STAGVAAATSAD
+1354 AGPPDSLPVQ
-1366 GRVTIMMPHPERV
+1366 PERL
-1379 FRNVQLSYR
+1379 RRGSGRGYQR
-1388 PRDWDASAFSPWIEL
+1388 RRTRHHHDAAPGAGLPQRAAFLPPPGLGRIRLQPVDRAVSAGRIVS
-1403 FRGAYRFVV
+1403 

>member
-16 RREALLQRCRQAE
+16 RREALLQRCRQID
-29 PAVRGLEARHF
+29 PAVRGLEASHF
-40 YLVHW
+40 YLVRW
-45 QGGDL
+45 EGGDPC
-50 RRLEA
+50 RLKA
-55 LVFGDL
+55 LVFGNTP
-61 AGPDRPPTEGPD
+61 GPDRPHSEHHHP
-73 KSAATTICIAP
+73 SADASICIAP

-98 ILRNCGLASV
+98 ILRNCGLTSV

-122 GPFSPAALLP
+122 GPFSPAPLLP

-142 LHEDD
+142 LQDD
-147 ALFCEV
+147 DTLFSEV
-153 APRPLQRVSLAEGPA
+153 APRPLQRVPLAQGAA
-168 ALERANVEMGLALSG
+168 ALERANGEMGLGLPD

-219 IFNAGW
+219 IFNADW
-225 TIDGARGERSLFAM
+225 TIDGARREHTLFAM
-239 IRHTHARCPQGTVKA
+239 IRNTHARCPQRTVKA
-254 YVDNAGVIEG
+254 YADNAGVIEG
-264 WRTPWFRPGSEGS
+264 WRTPSFGSDSDRP

-385 ILGLFRTFEETAAGR
+385 ILGLFRTCEETAAGR

-422 EKKLPQPGDRVV
+422 EKKQPQPGDRVV
-434 QIGGPAMLI
+434 QLGGPAMLI

-513 EGQGARFDLRAIPN
+513 EGQGAGARFDLRAIPN

-551 AGDLERFERLA
+551 AEDLKRFERLA
-562 RRERCL
+562 CRERCL

-581 SVSDPLLGGD
+581 SVFDTQLGGD
-591 PVGELPLEVIL
+591 PVGEMPLEVIL

-608 HRDVSRGRSRPDPLD
+608 HRDVARGAGRPDPLD
-623 LSGVTIAEAV
+623 LSEVTIAEAV
-633 QRLLRFPA
+633 ERLLRFPA
-641 VADKTFLITIGDR
+641 VADKTFLITIADR
-654 TVTGLIARDQMAG
+654 TVTGLVARDQMVG

-694 ERAPLALID
+694 ERAPVALID

-724 GAIEK
+724 AAIEK

-772 DSLSMRAAWQDSRGT
+772 DSLSMRAAWRDSRGT
-787 GHSIAAPLSLVVSA
+787 EHSIAAPLSLVVSA
-801 FAPVADIRDTVTP
+801 FAPVADIRATVTP
-814 DLKPEANSRLLLI
+814 DLKPEADSRLLLI

-838 SCLAQVYSQVGDDA
+838 SCLAQVYSQIGDDA

-871 AGGLLLAYHDRSDGG
+871 SEKLLLAYHDRSDGG

-905 IGGLGEDPLAV
+905 IDGLGDDPLAA
-916 LFSEEIGV
+916 LFSEEIGA
-924 LLQVRGADFER
+924 LLQVRGGDLER
-935 ALAVLEAHG
+935 ALAVLAAHG
-944 LEDCTHTVGWT
+944 LEDCAHTVGRPG
-955 DNNGAERPD
+955 DPDISGA
-964 SSCPSGPGSSV
+964 V
-975 SGRPDSGGTERPDSG
+975 RPDSGGSSPQDSG
-990 SAGTRDND
+990 SAS
-998 EPARP
+998 RP
-1003 ESRGTCQDSSGAG
+1003 GSGDTGPDISRPSPDSSGASRPG
-1016 RQNSGGPARQESR
+1016 RCE
-1029 GTRPNSSCTNG
+1029 
-1040 PDNSGDGRPDSSGPN
+1040 
-1055 PLNSRGTG
+1055 
-1063 PGSSSRA
+1063 
-1070 DPCDIVIRRNGA
+1070 IVIRQNGT
-1082 EIFRE
+1082 ELFRE

-1107 DNPDCAEEERAFNAD
+1107 DNPDCAEEERALNAD

-1135 PASTAPDKSESRPP
+1135 PTSTAPDKSASKQQEI
-1149 GTSLTAP
+1149 GLTAP

-1184 DVTMTDLID
+1184 DVTMTDLIE
-1193 GRADLSGFQALAA
+1193 GRADLAGFQALAA

-1239 FERPGTVTLGVCN
+1239 FERSETVTLGVCN

-1258 HLAELIPGSEG
+1258 HLAELIPGSES

-1316 VEFPDGGF
+1316 VEFPGDGF
-1324 ERLSATEQLGMR
+1324 ERLSANRQLGIR
-1336 YVDNRGQ
+1336 YVDNRGE
-1343 IADAY
+1343 IAGRY

-1354 STAGVAAATSAD
+1354 STAAVAAVTSAD

>member
-1 MNILRLPGPNALSDF
+1 MNILRLPGSNALSDF
-16 RREALLQRCRQAE
+16 RREVLLQRCRQAE
-29 PAVRGLEARHF
+29 PAIRGLEARHF

-45 QGGDL
+45 QGGD
-50 RRLEA
+50 RGRLEA
-55 LVFGDL
+55 LVSGDP
-61 AGPDRPPTEGPD
+61 AGPDRTPTEGPGM
-73 KSAATTICIAP
+73 SPATTICIAP

-98 ILRNCGLASV
+98 ILRNCGLTSV

-122 GPFSPAALLP
+122 GPFNPASLLP

-142 LHEDD
+142 LNDD
-147 ALFCEV
+147 EALFSEV

-168 ALERANVEMGLALSG
+168 ALERANGEMGLALSD

-191 AFAAL
+191 AFAGL

-225 TIDGARGERSLFAM
+225 TIDGARREHSLFAM
-239 IRHTHARCPQGTVKA
+239 IRNTHARCPQGTVKA
-254 YVDNAGVIEG
+254 YADNAGVIEG
-264 WRTPWFRPGSEGS
+264 WRTPSFRPGSERP
-277 FAYGYRDELNHILCK
+277 FAYGYRDQLSHILCK

-331 LCAFYTSHLRIPGFA
+331 LCAFYTSHLRIPDFA

-422 EKKLPQPGDRVV
+422 EKKQPQPGDRVV
-434 QIGGPAMLI
+434 QLGGPAMLI

-488 GGGNPIVSIHDVGAG
+488 GDANPIVSIHDVGAG

-551 AGDLERFERLA
+551 AADLERFERLA

-568 YAVIGEITGDGNL
+568 HAVIGEITGDGNL

-591 PVGELPLEVIL
+591 PVGEMPLEVIL

-608 HRDVSRGRSRPDPLD
+608 HRDVSRGAGRPEPLD
-623 LSGVTIAEAV
+623 LSEVTIAEAV
-633 QRLLRFPA
+633 ARLLRFPA
-641 VADKTFLITIGDR
+641 VADKTFLVTIADR
-654 TVTGLIARDQMAG
+654 TVTGLVARDQMAG

-724 GAIEK
+724 GPIEK

-772 DSLSMRAAWQDSRGT
+772 DSLSMRAAWRDSRGAD
-787 GHSIAAPLSLVVSA
+787 HSIAAPLSLVVSA
-801 FAPVADIRDTVTP
+801 FAPVADIRATVTP
-814 DLKPEANSRLLLI
+814 DLKPEADSRLLLI
-827 DLGRGRNRLGG
+827 DLGCGRNRLGG
-838 SCLAQVYSQVGDDA
+838 SCLAQVYSQVGDEA

-898 RTGLELT
+898 RTGLVLT
-905 IGGLGEDPLAV
+905 LDGLGEDPLAA
-916 LFSEEIGV
+916 LFSEEIGA
-924 LLQVRGADFER
+924 LLQVGGADLER
-935 ALAVLEAHG
+935 ALGVLEAHG
-944 LEDCTHTVGWT
+944 LGDCTHEVGRPGSG
-955 DNNGAERPD
+955 GAGPRGSDGP
-964 SSCPSGPGSSV
+964 GRPGSSGQSPRDGGDTRADRRETDPDN
-975 SGRPDSGGTERPDSG
+975 SGTSRPDSGG
-990 SAGTRDND
+990 AGQDRDG
-998 EPARP
+998 A
-1003 ESRGTCQDSSGAG
+1003 GLQDSSGAG
-1016 RQNSGGPARQESR
+1016 QDSR
-1029 GTRPNSSCTNG
+1029 DT
-1040 PDNSGDGRPDSSGPN
+1040 GPN
-1055 PLNSRGTG
+1055 IGGAGRTNR
-1063 PGSSSRA
+1063 
-1070 DPCDIVIRRNGA
+1070 CDIVIRRNGDLL
-1082 EIFRE
+1082 FRE

-1107 DNPDCAEEERAFNAD
+1107 DNPDCAAEERAFNAD
-1122 FSDPGPRY
+1122 YSDPGPRY
-1130 AVAFD
+1130 VFAFD
-1135 PASTAPDKSESRPP
+1135 PPSTAPDKSESRPP
-1149 GTSLTAP
+1149 GTGLTAP

-1258 HLAELIPGSEG
+1258 HLAALIPGSEG

-1282 ARQVTVEVE
+1282 ARQVTVEVKA
-1291 PTRSV
+1291 TRSV

-1316 VEFPDGGF
+1316 VEFPEGGF
-1324 ERLSATEQLGMR
+1324 ERLSANDQLGMR

-1343 IADAY
+1343 AADRY

-1354 STAGVAAATSAD
+1354 SAAGVAAVTSAD

-1388 PRDWDASAFSPWIEL
+1388 PGDWDASAFSPWIEL
-1403 FRGAYRFVV
+1403 FRAAFGFVK

>member
-16 RREALLQRCRQAE
+16 RRDALLQRCRQAE
-29 PAVRGLEARHF
+29 PAVRELEARHF

-45 QGGDL
+45 KGGA
-50 RRLEA
+50 RSRLEA
-55 LVFGDL
+55 LVFG
-61 AGPDRPPTEGPD
+61 AAAASDRSPTEGPGKGGD
-73 KSAATTICIAP
+73 TSICIAP

-98 ILRNCGLASV
+98 ILRNCGLTSV

-122 GPFSPAALLP
+122 GPFSPASLLP

-142 LHEDD
+142 LHEDA
-147 ALFCEV
+147 ALFSEV
-153 APRPLQRVSLAEGPA
+153 APRPLQRVSLAEGAA
-168 ALERANVEMGLALSG
+168 ALERANGEMGLALSD

-219 IFNAGW
+219 IFNADW
-225 TIDGARGERSLFAM
+225 TIDGARRERTLFAM
-239 IRHTHARCPQGTVKA
+239 IRNTHARCPQGTVKA
-254 YVDNAGVIEG
+254 YADNAGVIEG
-264 WRTPWFRPGSEGS
+264 WRTPSFRPDSEGP
-277 FAYGYRDELNHILCK
+277 FAYGYRDQLNHILCK

-385 ILGLFRTFEETAAGR
+385 ILGLFRTCEETAAGR

-407 IMVAGGVGLIAAGQV
+407 IMVAGGVGLIVAGQV

-551 AGDLERFERLA
+551 SRDLERFERLA

-568 YAVIGEITGDGNL
+568 HAVIGEITGDGNL

-591 PVGELPLEVIL
+591 PVGEMPLEVIL

-654 TVTGLIARDQMAG
+654 TVTGLVARDQMAG

-694 ERAPLALID
+694 ERAPVALID

-772 DSLSMRAAWQDSRGT
+772 DSLSMRAAWRDSRGRE
-787 GHSIAAPLSLVVSA
+787 HSIAAPLSLVVSA
-801 FAPVADIRDTVTP
+801 FAPVADIRATVTP
-814 DLKPEANSRLLLI
+814 DLKPEADSRLLLI

-905 IGGLGEDPLAV
+905 IDGLGEDSLAA
-916 LFSEEIGV
+916 LFSEEIGA

-935 ALAVLEAHG
+935 VLKVLAAHG
-944 LEDCTHTVGWT
+944 LEDCAHMVGRP
-955 DNNGAERPD
+955 DSGGAERPD
-964 SSCPSGPGSSV
+964 SSGPSG
-975 SGRPDSGGTERPDSG
+975 PDSG
-990 SAGTRDND
+990 SAGPRDND
-998 EPARP
+998 GPARP
-1003 ESRGTCQDSSGAG
+1003 ESG
-1016 RQNSGGPARQESR
+1016 
-1029 GTRPNSSCTNG
+1029 
-1040 PDNSGDGRPDSSGPN
+1040 
-1055 PLNSRGTG
+1055 GTG
-1063 PGSSSRA
+1063 PGSSSPSRA
-1070 DPCDIVIRRNGA
+1070 DRCDIVIRQNGA
-1082 EIFRE
+1082 ELFRE

-1135 PASTAPDKSESRPP
+1135 PASTAPDKSEPKTQ
-1149 GTSLTAP
+1149 GIGLTAP

-1193 GRADLSGFQALAA
+1193 GSADLSGFQALAA

-1258 HLAELIPGSEG
+1258 HLAALIPGSEG

-1282 ARQVTVEVE
+1282 ARQVTVEIE
-1291 PTRSV
+1291 PTHSV
-1296 LLSGMEGSRLPIAV
+1296 LLSAMKGSRLPIAV

-1316 VEFPDGGF
+1316 VEFPEGGF
-1324 ERLSATEQLGMR
+1324 ERLSANRQLGLR

-1343 IADAY
+1343 AAASY

-1354 STAGVAAATSAD
+1354 STAGVAAVTSAD